1 MSKDGYCA
9 QFYIILLSIHD
20 HHNFQVTVFDAMI
33 FTKNF
38 HSVNV
43 IQENLDRSDAP
54 SAQSGDES
62 VWSVDETGNVDY
74 AEATQQFLVEIT

>member
-33 FTKNF
+33 FIKNF

-62 VWSVDETGNVDY
+62 MWSIDETGNVDY
-74 AEATQQFLVEIT
+74 AEVKRNLLKER

>member
-1 MSKDGYCA
+1 MSKDGYWA
-9 QFYIILLSIHD
+9 QLYIILLSIHD
-20 HHNFQVTVFDAMI
+20 HHSFQVTVFDAMI
-33 FTKNF
+33 FIKNF
-38 HSVNV
+38 HSVDV

-74 AEATQQFLVEIT
+74 AEATQHFLVEIT